1 MGIAT
6 LWPSTTFTAGE
17 APAEEERGREGV
29 APEVGGCPR
38 CATATAGAEDINI
51 ARKLAADDSLIVG
64 VDTVGVAVVE
74 GGVVVVA
81 CCCWGGCGCGCGWG
95 SPSCCEAM
103 SLGSIIS
110 RGRGC
115 LLRDLVPMVI
125 AFLFSVTLEDDQRCV
140 RGGLGSP
147 PAEFAP
153 AGSPSL
159 LSSSSPSPTCSSVEA
174 LRDPSVLGETGGGRR
189 GSRVGV
195 TGGVDMGV
203 VDGGVV
209 GVVAV
214 VVGSAVSLI
223 CVSSEGEGESSGAS
237 VVAPAR
243 ELGAENGPLCL
254 RGERGGGRRGGAAGG
269 AAVDEGATLFASGV
283 VSDGGVT
290 GCSTAAGSP
299 FSRGGEGASD

>member
-81 CCCWGGCGCGCGWG
+81 CCCWGGCGCGCGCGWG

-125 AFLFSVTLEDDQRCV
+125 AFLFSVTLEEDQRCV

-147 PAEFAP
+147 PAEFAV

-159 LSSSSPSPTCSSVEA
+159 LSSSSPLPTCSSEEA
-174 LRDPSVLGETGGGRR
+174 PRDLSVLGETGGGRKGR
-189 GSRVGV
+189 RVGV
-195 TGGVDMGV
+195 IGGGVDMGV
-203 VDGGVV
+203 VDGGAA
-209 GVVAV
+209 GVV
-214 VVGSAVSLI
+214 SAI

-237 VVAPAR
+237 VVVPAR
-243 ELGAENGPLCL
+243 EPGAENGPVCL
-254 RGERGGGRRGGAAGG
+254 RGERGGGRRGGAVGGG
-269 AAVDEGATLFASGV
+269 AAVEEGAGPFVSGG

-299 FSRGGEGASD
+299 FSGGSVGASD